1 MTTKTNFYDVVVHYP
16 YNFPDYVGR
25 VVACY
30 EEQAKRL
37 AFYDATAKGWPRAY
51 ERIEATKLLD

>member
-1 MTTKTNFYDVVVHYP
+1 MTTKTNFFDIVVHYEGNIP
-16 YNFPDYVGR
+16 NYIGR
-25 VVACY
+25 VVACD

-51 ERIEATKLLD
+51 ERIEATRLMD